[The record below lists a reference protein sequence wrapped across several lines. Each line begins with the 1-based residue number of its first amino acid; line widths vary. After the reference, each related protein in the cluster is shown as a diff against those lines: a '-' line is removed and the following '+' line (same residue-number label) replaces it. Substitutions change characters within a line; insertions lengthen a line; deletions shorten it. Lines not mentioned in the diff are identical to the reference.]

1 MTPTSAGPAPSPG
14 SPDEVIQRA
23 LARRLDHVVVMLET
37 LLDMVRPGAA
47 ERGRRLAGSA
57 VQLAERFEVPAIFV
71 PDLALAARL
80 HEVGM
85 LADDAAGVSGDAWR
99 FTIMAKRVLE
109 HVEEFRGAASLIEA
123 LRENWDGSGLPAR
136 LQRGEIPFRSRILR
150 VLMDFYAALDR
161 AALTGKTLTP
171 AEAAGRLVTHVG
183 TWYDPVVVNQLE
195 VSVGATSDT
204 VDVPARFVVP
214 VSELAPG
221 MVLAEDLCTS
231 SGVKLLS
238 RGSTLTRGCVEIIN
252 QRHQID
258 PVISGAW
265 VQRNVA

>member
-1 MTPTSAGPAPSPG
+1 MTPMSAGHAVSPG
-14 SPDEVIQRA
+14 SPDELIQRA
-23 LARRLDHVVVMLET
+23 LARRLDQVVTMVET
-37 LLDMVRPGAA
+37 LLDMARPGSA

-57 VQLAERFEVPAIFV
+57 VQLADRFEVPAMFV

-85 LADDAAGVSGDAWR
+85 LADDKAGAGDTWR
-99 FTIMAKRVLE
+99 FTVLAKRVLE
-109 HVEEFRGAASLIEA
+109 RVDDFRGAASLIEA
-123 LRENWDGSGLPAR
+123 LRENWDGSGLPGR

-150 VLMDFYAALDR
+150 VLMDFYDLLDR
-161 AALTGKTLTP
+161 AAAAGHPLSVVD
-171 AEAAGRLVTHVG
+171 AAGRLAGHAG

-195 VSVGATSDT
+195 VSVGGAAD
-204 VDVPARFVVP
+204 VAEVPARFVVP

-231 SGVKLLS
+231 SGIKLLS

-265 VQRNVA
+265 VRRNVA